1 MEHVDTFLHTK
12 VICKLFSARPL
23 IVKCAPPNI
32 PYSIIEDNCSSNVES
47 RRPVGRAPNG
57 KVWENGEWANAPE
70 VEQQQLATFTVPY
83 VLSLHS
89 ESASF
94 STTTTTPST
103 VCNFDDISLAAVKL
117 NGITLQFVPTGI
129 ANYKDVALSA
139 VEQNGMAL
147 QFVPTDIANY
157 KDVALS
163 AVAQNCIAFTFIP
176 KDLKYVSRA
185 SMMVI

>member
-1 MEHVDTFLHTK
+1 
-12 VICKLFSARPL
+12 
-23 IVKCAPPNI
+23 
-32 PYSIIEDNCSSNVES
+32 
-47 RRPVGRAPNG
+47 
-57 KVWENGEWANAPE
+57 
-70 VEQQQLATFTVPY
+70 

-139 VEQNGMAL
+139 V
-147 QFVPTDIANY
+147 
-157 KDVALS
+157 
-163 AVAQNCIAFTFIP
+163 AQNCIAFTFIP